1 MSVIGIVGTAGP
13 STSLRSGRDDTSFV
27 GLGCLSPNRSVIPA
41 GWLCLRGRLVV
52 DCDGGTRVVDE
63 EIRILIADDHPL
75 MRKGLR
81 LSVEEDPGLKVVG
94 EAADGEAALLSI
106 KKLHP
111 HIALLD
117 IEMPKLDG
125 LGVARELVKSGLK
138 TEVIF
143 LTLHSNQDLFR
154 SAMELGCKG
163 YILKDSA
170 VQEVVAGIHAVASGR
185 PYISSAITADLLQ
198 SQNRP
203 EAKSSNALMSLL
215 TPTEL
220 RIMQLIAR
228 GKTSKEIGTE
238 LSIHYRT
245 VENHRTNMCRK
256 LELEGE
262 GANALLRFALQNKNL
277 S

>member
-1 MSVIGIVGTAGP
+1 VA
-13 STSLRSGRDDTSFV
+13 
-27 GLGCLSPNRSVIPA
+27 
-41 GWLCLRGRLVV
+41 
-52 DCDGGTRVVDE
+52 DE
-63 EIRILIADDHPL
+63 IQILIADDHPL

-81 LSVEEDPGLKVVG
+81 LSVEEDPGLRVVG
-94 EAADGEAALLSI
+94 EASDGEAALALI

-111 HIALLD
+111 HVALLD

-125 LGVARELVKSGLK
+125 LGVVREMVKSGLK

-143 LTLHSNQDLFR
+143 LTFHSNQDLFR
-154 SAMELGCKG
+154 SAMDLGCKG

-185 PYISSAITADLLQ
+185 PYISSAITTDLLQ
-198 SQNRP
+198 RQNHP
-203 EAKSSNALMSLL
+203 DAKSSQMSHL

-228 GKTSKEIGTE
+228 GKTSKEIGAE

-245 VENHRTNMCRK
+245 VENHRTSMCRK
-256 LELEGE
+256 LDLDGE

-277 S
+277 L

>member
-1 MSVIGIVGTAGP
+1 VA
-13 STSLRSGRDDTSFV
+13 
-27 GLGCLSPNRSVIPA
+27 
-41 GWLCLRGRLVV
+41 
-52 DCDGGTRVVDE
+52 DE
-63 EIRILIADDHPL
+63 IQILIADDHPL

-94 EAADGEAALLSI
+94 EASDGEAALALI
-106 KKLHP
+106 KKLKP
-111 HIALLD
+111 QVVLLD

-125 LGVARELVKSGLK
+125 LGVLREMVKSGLK
-138 TEVIF
+138 TQVIF
-143 LTLHSNQDLFR
+143 LTFHSNQDLFR
-154 SAMELGCKG
+154 SAMDLGCKG

-185 PYISSAITADLLQ
+185 PYISSAITTDLLQ
-198 SQNRP
+198 RQNQP
-203 EAKSSNALMSLL
+203 DAKPSDSLMSHL

-220 RIMQLIAR
+220 RIMQLISR
-228 GKTSKEIGTE
+228 GKTSKEIGAE

-245 VENHRTNMCRK
+245 VENHRTSMCRK

-277 S
+277 L